1 MEEIHVIVRGHVQG
15 VGFRAKVKRLADLL
29 GLFGQVR
36 NLTDGSVEI
45 YAQGTS
51 EILEAFLQ
59 QLKEHF
65 DSYIESIDLK
75 KQTATTL
82 YTDFKI
88 AHS

>member
-1 MEEIHVIVRGHVQG
+1 MEEIHVIVRGKVQG
-15 VGFRAKVKRLADLL
+15 VGFRAKVKRVADLL
-29 GLFGQVR
+29 DLSGQVR

-51 EILEAFLQ
+51 EILEALLQ
-59 QLKEHF
+59 QVKEHYE
-65 DSYIESIDLK
+65 SYIESIDLK